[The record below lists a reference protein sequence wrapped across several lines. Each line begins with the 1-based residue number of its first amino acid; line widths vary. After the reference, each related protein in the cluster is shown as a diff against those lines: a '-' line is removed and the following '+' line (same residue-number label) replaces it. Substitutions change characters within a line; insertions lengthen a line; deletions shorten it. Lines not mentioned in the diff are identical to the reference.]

1 MVIGANLFILSTA
14 PLHVWKPNLTFN
26 ILVMI
31 IIRINISQ
39 RLSNFIMPE
48 NQISTADSGIVQDV
62 DVYYTEKAMC
72 ALSEVLKESF
82 DSLPDDLKDH
92 FDNALLNIAVNRIVR
107 AEGPVTT
114 ATLLWRISD
123 VLQSG
128 IKPTASNPLEHSPH

>member
-1 MVIGANLFILSTA
+1 MS
-14 PLHVWKPNLTFN
+14 
-26 ILVMI
+26 
-31 IIRINISQ
+31 
-39 RLSNFIMPE
+39 E
-48 NQISTADSGIVQDV
+48 NQIITSGPGRVHDV

-82 DSLPDDLKDH
+82 DSLPDDLRDY
-92 FDNALLNIAVNRIVR
+92 FDNALLNIAVNRILE

-128 IKPTASNPLEHSPH
+128 IKPTASNPLEHNPH